1 MPRACQLADVK
12 KQPPGFWQIA
22 LDLIIRNK
30 VTRQWN
36 QVRLKLYTLLNRTL
50 LQIQNIDPYSL
61 NLIKLY
67 FQYRIVTEWIQTHS
81 FFRKKNNL
89 KSCHNAL
96 VINLIRAFHPIFTF
110 SKQGAGSMSTL
121 WQPAR
126 GSHGNNFN
134 EYHKKS
140 GALHVFLRRIYR
152 RKCARSTRSWK
163 ILANS
168 KSVMLVIQSSPS
180 WYRHR
185 E

>member
-1 MPRACQLADVK
+1 M
-12 KQPPGFWQIA
+12 
-22 LDLIIRNK
+22 
-30 VTRQWN
+30 
-36 QVRLKLYTLLNRTL
+36 RLKLYTLLNRTL

-126 GSHGNNFN
+126 GSHGNNSMNITRNQALCTFFYV
-134 EYHKKS
+134 EYTEENVQEVQE
-140 GALHVFLRRIYR
+140 AERFWRIR
-152 RKCARSTRSWK
+152 NLLC
-163 ILANS
+163 
-168 KSVMLVIQSSPS
+168 
-180 WYRHR
+180 
-185 E
+185 